1 MNIIGILQARTG
13 SSRFKNKILKKI
25 YNKSLLEIEIE
36 RIKQSKKID
45 KLIVA
50 TSINSEDNII
60 EDICIKNNIYFFRGS
75 LNNVLERFY
84 KIINIYKPAHIVRLT
99 ADCPLIDPEIIDLII
114 NEHLKNKSDYTSN
127 TIIPTY
133 PDGMD
138 VEVVKSSAI
147 MQAHNNVIKKSDKEH
162 VTSYINQ
169 RPNNF
174 KLLNIENS
182 INLSKY
188 RLTVDYYEDFLLIK
202 RILFYLKKSDNL
214 INFNFNDIID
224 IFDKKPEIF
233 KINKKYKRNETFY
246 TLTSDEI

>member
-188 RLTVDYYEDFLLIK
+188 RLTVDYY
-202 RILFYLKKSDNL
+202 
-214 INFNFNDIID
+214 
-224 IFDKKPEIF
+224 
-233 KINKKYKRNETFY
+233 
-246 TLTSDEI
+246 